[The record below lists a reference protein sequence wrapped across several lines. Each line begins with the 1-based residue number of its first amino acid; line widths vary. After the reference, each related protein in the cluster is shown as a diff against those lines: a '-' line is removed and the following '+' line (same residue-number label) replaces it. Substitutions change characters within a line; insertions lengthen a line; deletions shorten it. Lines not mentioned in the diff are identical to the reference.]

1 MIKNIKRKINKDKGI
16 IISEDMSKEE
26 DCSEK
31 EILDKI
37 KTDSEIQYKQKIK
50 NDMIEYMKKNKDIK
64 YEEWLRGFNVLDWE
78 QEFNYESEIRENKVY
93 HDIWDILTINDEF
106 VIIY

>member
-78 QEFNYESEIRENKVY
+78 QEFNYESEKRENVVY
-93 HDIWDILTINDEF
+93 LRRT
-106 VIIY
+106 YRT

>member
-78 QEFNYESEIRENKVY
+78 QEFNYESEKRENKVY